1 MINLD
6 RLVNVLGGYG
16 ARLVGA
22 EGLRRRELRSV
33 AMHDPTDDAPPLGDA
48 FLAVGVDSAA
58 EAVRLAEQA
67 RATVVLLR
75 SAADPADDVREHLRA
90 HGLALLVVDPA
101 VSWSQISGVVY
112 GLVLEGRETEAG
124 RGPSDLFTLADTVAA
139 EVGGPVTIE
148 DRSSRVVAYSA
159 SQGDTDRVRRATV
172 IDRRAPEEVR
182 ARLDADGVFAGLAA
196 SAEPR
201 FVPGVPELGLG
212 GRTAAPIRVGR
223 ELLGSLWVVCDAPL
237 DAGRSRAL
245 REGAHTVGL
254 HMLRARVSSDLERQ
268 VESESVIDLLEGSA
282 DPAQTAGRL
291 GLLATGLRVIAFQ
304 ARARTEPEAAILH
317 LFELVTTGFG
327 WSRPGRSTL
336 LGTTVYTVLP
346 CGDDPSPAV
355 EWVRSTVRGLPDQLG
370 VAAGVGGAADPSGLP
385 ASRQEADECLTLHGR
400 GVRTAPPGRS
410 GARGAPAAGPG
421 SPGTA
426 GPVVYDDVWHAVLLR
441 RLRLV
446 AEAGRLPTRNPVAEL
461 VRHDAAHGTDYAGTL
476 RAWLYAHGDLG
487 RAAEALDLHPNTV
500 RYRLRRM
507 GGIADLPLDDPE
519 ARVAMTIALA
529 ALVEE
534 PSAPPAGRGP
544 GPA

>member
-48 FLAVGVDSAA
+48 FLAVGVDSAG
-58 EAVRLAEQA
+58 EAVHLAEQA

-75 SAADPADDVREHLRA
+75 SATDPGEDVRAHLRER
-90 HGLALLVVDPA
+90 GLALLVVDPA

-148 DRSSRVVAYSA
+148 DRASRVVAYSA

-172 IDRRAPEEVR
+172 VDRAVPAQVR
-182 ARLDADGVFAGLAA
+182 ERLDADGVFAGLAS

-237 DAGRSRAL
+237 GAERSRAL

-282 DPAQTAGRL
+282 DPAQAAGRL

-304 ARARTEPEAAILH
+304 AWARTEPEAAILH
-317 LFELVTTGFG
+317 LFEQVTTGFG

-346 CGDDPSPAV
+346 CGNDPSPAV

-370 VAAGVGGAADPSGLP
+370 VVAGVGGAADPAGLP
-385 ASRQEADECLTLHGR
+385 ASRQEADECLTLHAQ
-400 GVRTAPPGRS
+400 GVPGAADRRE
-410 GARGAPAAGPG
+410 ARVRPGAGPG
-421 SPGTA
+421 TPGGA
-426 GPVVYDDVWHAVLLR
+426 GPVVYDDAWHAVLLR

-446 AEAGRLPTRNPVAEL
+446 AEAGRLPTRNPVVDLA
-461 VRHDAAHGTDYAGTL
+461 RHDAEHGTDYARTL
-476 RAWLYAHGDLG
+476 RAWLYVHGDLG
-487 RAAEALDLHPNTV
+487 RAAELLELHPNTV

-507 GGIADLPLDDPE
+507 GGVADLPLDDPE

-529 ALVEE
+529 ALVDD
-534 PSAPPAGRGP
+534 PPDLPAGHRSP
-544 GPA
+544 HA

>member
-58 EAVRLAEQA
+58 EAVHLAEQA

-75 SAADPADDVREHLRA
+75 SATEPGDDVRARLRER
-90 HGLALLVVDPA
+90 GLALLVVDPA

-148 DRSSRVVAYSA
+148 DRASRVVAYSA

-172 IDRRAPEEVR
+172 IDRAVPERVR
-182 ARLDADGVFAGLAA
+182 ERLAADGVFAGLAS

-201 FVPGVPELGLG
+201 FVPGVPGLGLG

-237 DAGRSRAL
+237 DAERSRAL

-254 HMLRARVSSDLERQ
+254 HLLRARVSSDLERQ

-282 DPAQTAGRL
+282 DPAQAAGRL

-304 ARARTEPEAAILH
+304 ARARTEPEAAVLH
-317 LFELVTTGFG
+317 LFEQVTTGFG

-370 VAAGVGGAADPSGLP
+370 VVAGVGGAAEPSGLP
-385 ASRQEADECLTLHGR
+385 ASRQEADECLTLHGQGMPGAGEGRETR
-400 GVRTAPPGRS
+400 GLPGT
-410 GARGAPAAGPG
+410 GPG
-421 SPGTA
+421 SAGGA
-426 GPVVYDDVWHAVLLR
+426 GPVVYDDAWHAVLLR

-446 AEAGRLPTRNPVAEL
+446 AEAGRLPTRNPVMDL
-461 VRHDAAHGTDYAGTL
+461 VRHDAVHGTDYARTL
-476 RAWLYAHGDLG
+476 RAWLYVHGDLG
-487 RAAEALDLHPNTV
+487 RAAELLELHPNTV

-507 GGIADLPLDDPE
+507 GEVADLPLHDPQ

-529 ALVEE
+529 ALADE
-534 PSAPPAGRGP
+534 PPDPAAGHGP
-544 GPA
+544 RPA

>member
-33 AMHDPTDDAPPLGDA
+33 AMHDPTDDTPPLGDA

-58 EAVRLAEQA
+58 EAVHLAEQA
-67 RATVVLLR
+67 RATAVLLR
-75 SAADPADDVREHLRA
+75 SATEPGDDVRAHLRER
-90 HGLALLVVDPA
+90 GLALLVVDPA

-148 DRSSRVVAYSA
+148 DRASRVVAYSA

-172 IDRRAPEEVR
+172 IDRAVPARVR
-182 ARLDADGVFAGLAA
+182 ERLAADGVFAGLAS

-201 FVPGVPELGLG
+201 FVPGVPGLGLG

-237 DAGRSRAL
+237 DAERSRAL

-282 DPAQTAGRL
+282 DPAQAAGRL

-317 LFELVTTGFG
+317 LFEQVTTGFG

-346 CGDDPSPAV
+346 CGGDPSPAV

-370 VAAGVGGAADPSGLP
+370 VVAGVGGTADPSGLP
-385 ASRQEADECLTLHGR
+385 ASRQEADECLTLHGQGVPGAGEGRETR
-400 GVRTAPPGRS
+400 GLPGT
-410 GARGAPAAGPG
+410 GPG
-421 SPGTA
+421 SAGGA
-426 GPVVYDDVWHAVLLR
+426 GPVVYDDAWHAVLLR

-446 AEAGRLPTRNPVAEL
+446 AEAGRLPTRNPVMDL
-461 VRHDAAHGTDYAGTL
+461 VRHDAEHGTDYARTL
-476 RAWLYAHGDLG
+476 RAWLYVHGDLG
-487 RAAEALDLHPNTV
+487 RSAELLELHPNTV

-507 GGIADLPLDDPE
+507 GAVADLPLHDPQ

-529 ALVEE
+529 ALAD
-534 PSAPPAGRGP
+534 APPDLPAGHGP
-544 GPA
+544 RPA